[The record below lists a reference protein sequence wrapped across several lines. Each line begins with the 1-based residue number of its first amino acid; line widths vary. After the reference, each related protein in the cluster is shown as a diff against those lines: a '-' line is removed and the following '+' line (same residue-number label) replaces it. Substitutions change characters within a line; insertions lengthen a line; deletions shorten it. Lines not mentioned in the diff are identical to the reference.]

1 MQSSKEVVRSLFV
14 ACCDTSIVLDGIE
27 ESLDEIALEGAKSQA
42 RLTLRVDFGG
52 MTALMRAV
60 GTLLR
65 HTTPFSSRRRTE
77 VIRRW
82 TGLTCR
88 SNHQRGCFDQS

>member
-1 MQSSKEVVRSLFV
+1 MQSGKEFVRGLFV

-52 MTALMRAV
+52 MTALMARSRDFIAAYNAV
-60 GTLLR
+60 L
-65 HTTPFSSRRRTE
+65 
-77 VIRRW
+77 IKAKN
-82 TGLTCR
+82 R
-88 SNHQRGCFDQS
+88 SHPAMDRVNVSF